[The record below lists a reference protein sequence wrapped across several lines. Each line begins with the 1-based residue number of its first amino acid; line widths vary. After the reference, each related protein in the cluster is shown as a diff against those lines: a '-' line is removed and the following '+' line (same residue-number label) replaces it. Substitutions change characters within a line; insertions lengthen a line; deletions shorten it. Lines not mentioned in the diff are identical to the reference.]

1 MNIDQFWDIVGR
13 VNAAAPGDMDAKC
26 ALLADALRQLS
37 REEVRSF
44 ASHFSDCYFLAYQWE
59 IWDAA
64 WLIKGR
70 CSDDKFSDFRATL
83 ISLGRAPFE
92 AALANA
98 DSLADF
104 NLDPAW
110 ATYEGYQYAAG
121 AVCEEKGGERVGDG
135 RQHPREPAGSAC
147 PEWEM
152 AAKFPKLAAR
162 HGHHD
167 SDYLYLKEREE
178 KRIRDEEQAGE
189 VANLMLAAGIV
200 HPSGLIPPFRIVA
213 GVLRTGQSPAL
224 TQPPHT
230 WKPFELV
237 ENIFWMA
244 VSQLENSP
252 NETLKPRPALPGI
265 ELKLDVGAPNANNIE
280 EWTRTLIQRGLA

>member
-110 ATYEGYQYAAG
+110 ATYEGYQYVAG

-189 VANLMLAAGIV
+189 ERARQQQKGQNTHVRVCLLAA
-200 HPSGLIPPFRIVA
+200 
-213 GVLRTGQSPAL
+213 
-224 TQPPHT
+224 
-230 WKPFELV
+230 
-237 ENIFWMA
+237 
-244 VSQLENSP
+244 
-252 NETLKPRPALPGI
+252 
-265 ELKLDVGAPNANNIE
+265 
-280 EWTRTLIQRGLA
+280 QRGGQQEKPEHGGGGDQNHAGQADPVTRQMNERGQPAAEPAVRLVRRHGG